1 MAPLKRLI
9 LAACASLALG
19 ACNNTHP
26 AGASASGNGARCL
39 PFPAVNAT
47 TTTATTTTTTAAA
60 PAVGAAPGQAPVAG
74 APVVTGDPA
83 AAVEDCLHRWGYT
96 LAASSD
102 DANQVATATIA
113 ACGPSIARWNQAA
126 VANGEGGPE
135 TAPSLMNGQ
144 ETTPLTEHFIF
155 AQGRAIFYVVQAR
168 AGKCAAPPLSNGA
181 PVGLAD

>member
-1 MAPLKRLI
+1 MATLRAVVLT
-9 LAACASLALG
+9 AASLSLA

-26 AGASASGNGARCL
+26 ATTASGNGARCL
-39 PFPAVNAT
+39 PFPPVN
-47 TTTATTTTTTAAA
+47 AAA
-60 PAVGAAPGQAPVAG
+60 PAPAPAAASAQAPALAAAPPIA
-74 APVVTGDPA
+74 GDPA
-83 AAVEDCLHRWGYT
+83 AAVEDCLHRWSYT
-96 LAASSD
+96 LASSTD
-102 DANQVATATIA
+102 DANQVATAVMA

-126 VANGEGGPE
+126 VANGEGGPD

-168 AGKCAAPPLSNGA
+168 AGKCAAPPLSNGT